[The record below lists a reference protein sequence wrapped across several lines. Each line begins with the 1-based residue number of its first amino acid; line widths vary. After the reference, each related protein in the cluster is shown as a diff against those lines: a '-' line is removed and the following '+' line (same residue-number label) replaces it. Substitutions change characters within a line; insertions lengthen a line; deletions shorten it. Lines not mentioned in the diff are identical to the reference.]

1 MSRPGRQ
8 RERSTGATGRRPVAL
23 VYRGPASVPG
33 CPEAVAA
40 LLRCSRWD
48 FDIHYVGPRERTQLS
63 AAALRGSALYVQP
76 GGGQLR
82 RAYRTLRRAAPLLRA
97 HVSSGGRYLGVCL
110 GAYLA
115 GRTPGFA
122 LLPGDTDRYIGSPG
136 ATITT
141 DRDTVIDL
149 TWDGTSREIFFQDGP
164 WFDLDRRR
172 GPADVLAVYDNA
184 LPAAVVAPYGRGAVG
199 AVGPHPEATADWFT
213 DSGLDQP
220 PRLAVDLG
228 LRLLDRLML
237 AGE

>member
-1 MSRPGRQ
+1 MKALWRRCPRTTGAAGGRQ
-8 RERSTGATGRRPVAL
+8 VAL

-40 LLRCSRWD
+40 LLRQSRWD
-48 FDIHYVGPRERTQLS
+48 FDIRYVGPREATRLS
-63 AAALRGSALYVQP
+63 AAALTDGALYVQP

-82 RAYRTLRRAAPLLRA
+82 RAYRRLRRAAPLLRA
-97 HVSSGGRYLGVCL
+97 HVASGGRYLGFCL

-122 LLPGDTDRYIGSPG
+122 LLPGDTDQYIGSPG
-136 ATITT
+136 ASVTT
-141 DRDTVIDL
+141 DRDTVIDVV
-149 TWDGTSREIFFQDGP
+149 WGGAARQVFFQDGP

-172 GPADVLAVYDNA
+172 GTAEVLAVYDNG

-199 AVGPHPEATADWFT
+199 AVGPHPEASLDWFT
-213 DSGLDQP
+213 DSGLQP
-220 PRLAVDLG
+220 PAQLALDLG
-228 LRLLDRLML
+228 LRLLDRVML